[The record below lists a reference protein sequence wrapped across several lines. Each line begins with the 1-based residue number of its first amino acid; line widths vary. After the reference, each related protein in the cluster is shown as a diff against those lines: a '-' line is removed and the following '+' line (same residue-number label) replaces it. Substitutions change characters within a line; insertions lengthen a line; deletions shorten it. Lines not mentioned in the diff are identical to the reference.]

1 MPHRSHLKRLFAV
14 LACCAALVAT
24 AAPQWHTLQAP
35 HCLIVSQLSERE
47 TRAWAT
53 QFEQFTFALREVIK
67 IDDDRFLPPLTVV
80 LFADSG
86 TFAPYRPTGAN
97 GKKRDVAGY
106 FATRETWGAIALAD
120 SFSDESTRH
129 IVLHEA
135 THWLVSASS
144 TQLPLWLNE
153 GFAEVFSTFKPKK
166 DFAVLGE
173 PIPYHVTTLS
183 QKSWV
188 PLFQLMLTGTGDR
201 LYTDSNRNPVF
212 YAESWLFVHQLLF
225 KDRAA
230 GFAAL
235 NRFFDARL
243 HGATQLG
250 AFQTAFGKDTTV
262 ADSELE
268 YYLHHGSFGLSKL
281 PFPPEAKVDAPF
293 TPAAPQTVEIALAR
307 LALTT
312 NHEAQLRTHLDHALA
327 LDPASPAPYEL
338 LALLE
343 SQKENTEA
351 AATAARQALDR
362 GTRDAWMHFIVA
374 QELWRVQSADG
385 TLDTAAREIADHYA
399 KAIEL
404 QPKLRAAYAAYARLA
419 PFLPTGTQ
427 ADANLLTAG
436 YKIYPD
442 AAELLIGIACV
453 LHKAKNEPQAQQLIT
468 LALSRT
474 ENLTEE
480 QRLQAESLRNEWAI
494 QPRRERIEALI
505 KERNYREALTECEA
519 LLQEPMPLLL
529 HQQLEKRRDGLH
541 FLAVRQ
547 EAQTAVQA
555 GKPDEAIRLLEALVA
570 QPGLNQN
577 QLRQVR
583 EQLERLRRNQPQPTD
598 VP

>member
-1 MPHRSHLKRLFAV
+1 MPRHLLRPIRAFLFPLL
-14 LACCAALVAT
+14 LAAT
-24 AAPQWHTLQAP
+24 ALAAPKWNTLQAP

-53 QFEQFTFALREVIK
+53 QFEQFTFALRGVIK
-67 IDDDRFLPPLTVV
+67 IDDERFLPPLTVV

-86 TFAPYRPTGAN
+86 TFAPYRPTSAN

-106 FATRETWGAIALAD
+106 FATRETWAAIALAD

-129 IVLHEA
+129 IVFHEA
-135 THWLVSASS
+135 THWLISASS

-153 GFAEVFSTFKPKK
+153 GFAEVFSTFQAKK

-173 PIPYHVTTLS
+173 PIPFHVATLAK
-183 QKSWV
+183 QSWV
-188 PLFQLMLTGTGDR
+188 PLFQLMLTGTDDR
-201 LYTDSNRNPVF
+201 LYTDNNRNPVF

-225 KDRAA
+225 QDRAA
-230 GFAAL
+230 GYDAL

-243 HGATQLG
+243 HGATQLS
-250 AFQTAFGKDTTV
+250 AFQTAFGKDTTA
-262 ADSELE
+262 ADSDLE
-268 YYLHHGSFGLSKL
+268 HYLHSGEFRFSKI
-281 PFPPEAKVDAPF
+281 PFPPEAKVDTLF
-293 TPAAPQTVEIALAR
+293 NPAAPQTVEIALAR

-312 NHEAQLRTHLDHALA
+312 GHEAQMRAHLDRALA
-327 LDPASPAPYEL
+327 LEPTSPAPYEL

-343 SQKENTEA
+343 SQKGNTEA

-385 TLDTAAREIADHYA
+385 TLDTAAREIADHFA
-399 KAIEL
+399 RAIEL
-404 QPKLRAAYAAYARLA
+404 QPKLRAAYTAYARLA

-453 LHKAKNEPQAQQLIT
+453 LHKAKNEPQAQRLIT

-480 QRLQAESLRNEWAI
+480 QRLQAESLRHEWAI
-494 QPRRERIEALI
+494 QPRRDRIEALI
-505 KERNYREALTECEA
+505 KERSYREALTECEA
-519 LLQEPMPLLL
+519 LLQEPMPLRL
-529 HQQLEKRRDGLH
+529 HQQLEKRRDDLH
-541 FLAVRQ
+541 FQAVRQ
-547 EAQTAVQA
+547 EAQAAAQA
-555 GKPDEAIRLLEALVA
+555 GNPDEAIRLLEALVS
-570 QPGLNQN
+570 QPRLNQN

-583 EQLERLRRNQPQPTD
+583 EQLARLRRNQTQPTT